1 MVDSAFTPKKN
12 GHPRNLHHGA
22 PGKGSVCWKFG
33 DSELGNPSFSGS
45 HGKIEGWSNARHY
58 TMEITKPPNYRAE
71 IKPIH
76 GVSCAIYFYL
86 GVIGFR
92 VYPYMHWLTFSRQ
105 NIKNMADQPKRT
117 PHPEVRE
124 TFIFGLEGNLWL
136 VKPSPDHR
144 GLPPPWLWVQNCE
157 FSSFGV
163 SQKRRGETF
172 STPHPPSLSSSY

>member
-1 MVDSAFTPKKN
+1 MDTP
-12 GHPRNLHHGA
+12 
-22 PGKGSVCWKFG
+22 
-33 DSELGNPSFSGS
+33 E
-45 HGKIEGWSNARHY
+45 IY
-58 TMEITKPPNYRAE
+58 TMVHLEKVQFGSLEIPNLETHHVQVPMEKLKADQTLGITPWRSPNPYRAE

-124 TFIFGLEGNLWL
+124 TFIFGG
-136 VKPSPDHR
+136 KPM
-144 GLPPPWLWVQNCE
+144 V
-157 FSSFGV
+157 
-163 SQKRRGETF
+163 GETK
-172 STPHPPSLSSSY
+172 P